1 MVAIAP
7 FTAATAAA
15 APATAETYRL
25 STADG
30 TVHFTNAPTD
40 PRYQRIASFS
50 SGTSAGWLRLPVG
63 EVNAYITEIR
73 GAAERYG
80 VPERLVSAI
89 IRVESAF
96 NPRAVSP
103 KGARGLMQLMPETAS
118 GLGVRNTFDP
128 YENIDGGVRH
138 LRGLID
144 RFANNLPLVLA
155 AYNAGER
162 VVTAW
167 SIPQSAARFSSIAI
181 CTKTCWSRVKA
192 TGSSS

>member
-63 EVNAYITEIR
+63 QGNAYITEIR

-80 VPERLVSAI
+80 VPERLRPAGLPVAA
-89 IRVESAF
+89 AF
-96 NPRAVSP
+96 DPPAAAPEGAPRPLHLNPRDP
-103 KGARGLMQLMPETAS
+103 AR
-118 GLGVRNTFDP
+118 R
-128 YENIDGGVRH
+128 
-138 LRGLID
+138 
-144 RFANNLPLVLA
+144 
-155 AYNAGER
+155 
-162 VVTAW
+162 
-167 SIPQSAARFSSIAI
+167 
-181 CTKTCWSRVKA
+181 
-192 TGSSS
+192 